1 MKANLETVQPV
12 LMSRDVSASMGFF
25 EKLGFTL
32 EGQDV
37 ADYPKYAR
45 MCRDNVEIHFQW
57 HDAQEWK
64 YPNDR
69 PSYRFVVQDVE
80 ELHREF
86 SESGVSDMTPVSRTL
101 WEALEFH
108 VRDYDGN
115 LLQFYRWLEP

>member
-1 MKANLETVQPV
+1 MKPNLETVQPV

-25 EKLGFTL
+25 EKLGFRV

-37 ADYPKYAR
+37 VDDPKYAR
-45 MCRDNVEIHFQW
+45 MCRDSVELHFQW
-57 HDAQEWK
+57 HDAQEWD

-86 SESGVSDMTPVSRTL
+86 SENGVSDMTPVSKKPWGTV
-101 WEALEFH
+101 EFH

>member
-1 MKANLETVQPV
+1 MTANLETVQPV
-12 LMSRDVSASMGFF
+12 LMSRDVSASIGFF

-32 EGQDV
+32 KGQDV

-57 HDAQEWK
+57 HDTQEWN

-86 SESGVSDMTPVSRTL
+86 TESGVSDMTPVSRTR
-101 WEALEFH
+101 WETLEFH
-108 VRDYDGN
+108 VRDNDGN